1 MMIEL
6 TLRRRRAS
14 DRSRS
19 SVTQWVGR
27 FEAMEPRVLLTGN
40 GLVGVPAIFGGGAT
54 GFPQHNFAVTSV
66 PEDPGNTGVVTST
79 TVTAVGNVVNP
90 AGGSIRLAHLTT
102 LEIDAIQN
110 GTTIGSV
117 TWNVAAGN
125 GTTSGPS
132 YFGQGPLPNEAVF
145 SVPFTFQSSTPAPQ
159 NVTFQIHSQ
168 FGALNVTLA
177 PPNTSQLLTGTFV
190 VHAPPTVTTISQ
202 PSTPRT
208 DPVQSVDVTF
218 SQPIDP
224 TTFTTTALTLTRD
237 GTAVPLASPPV
248 TFTSTDNTT
257 FTVGGLS
264 TSTTP
269 FGAYVLTVDA
279 TQIKNSAGTSGTGSQ
294 SVSFTVQSPNAPLTV
309 DHFSPITSPR
319 TTPVSAIGVTFSK
332 PIDPTTFT
340 TADLTLTRDGT
351 PVPLG
356 SNVTITTTDDVTFS
370 VGGLTS
376 DTTPLGS
383 YGFTVNAA
391 GVTDRNGIQGTG
403 SKSITFVVQAAVV
416 DTGPRIVALQRFGI
430 HQQPPML
437 VITFDRQLDTNT
449 VGLLSNY
456 LVFRV
461 GHRQKTGAHSAPIP
475 ILTGYYNSANTTVT
489 LVMAKPLPLSHLYQ
503 IVVKGT
509 GPTPIKDLNGVPLD
523 GKSDGQPGTD
533 FTTTFGREILAGIP
547 IPNGTIG
554 IAAQN
559 QPLRAVRPAL
569 FRHYQLGS

>member
-1 MMIEL
+1 ME
-6 TLRRRRAS
+6 RRI
-14 DRSRS
+14 
-19 SVTQWVGR
+19 
-27 FEAMEPRVLLTGN
+27 LLSGN
-40 GLVGVPAIFGGGAT
+40 GLIDPATGTPVPAVFGGGST
-54 GFPQHNFAVTSV
+54 GFPLHNFAVTSI
-66 PEDPGNTGVVTST
+66 PQDPTNQGILGSTSLTIVGKAFRSSGDFVVS
-79 TVTAVGNVVNP
+79 GHEP
-90 AGGSIRLAHLTT
+90 I
-102 LEIDAIQN
+102 EIDVLEN
-110 GTTIGSV
+110 GTIVGFINSNGTGTGSFAQDPTNKAQANFTIGPFNLLSSAP
-117 TWNVAAGN
+117 TPQNI
-125 GTTSGPS
+125 TFQLTSS
-132 YFGQGPLPNEAVF
+132 FGGPL
-145 SVPFTFQSSTPAPQ
+145 
-159 NVTFQIHSQ
+159 H
-168 FGALNVTLA
+168 VTLA
-177 PPNTSQLLTGTFV
+177 ANLSQLLTGTFIV
-190 VHAPPTVTTISQ
+190 NPALVPPTVSQISQ
-202 PSTPRT
+202 PTTPRM
-208 DPVQSVDVTF
+208 DPVSSIDVTF
-218 SQPIDP
+218 SQAIAPL
-224 TTFTTTALTLTRD
+224 TFTTAALTLTRD
-237 GTAVPLASPPV
+237 GSAVTLDPAVV
-248 TFTSTDNTT
+248 TFTTTDNTT
-257 FTVGGLS
+257 FHVGGLS
-264 TSTTP
+264 TYTTP
-269 FGAYVLTVDA
+269 FGDYVFTVDA
-279 TQIKNSAGTSGTGSQ
+279 SKVTNPSGTAGTGSQ
-294 SVSFTVQSPNAPLTV
+294 SVNFTVQSPFAPPTV

-391 GVTDRNGIQGTG
+391 GVTDLNGIQGTG
-403 SKSITFVVQAAVV
+403 TKSITFVVQAAVV
-416 DTGPRIVALQRFGI
+416 DTGPRVIALQRFGI

-456 LVFRV
+456 LVYSV

-475 ILTGYYNSANTTVT
+475 ILTGYYNSANNTVT
-489 LVMAKPLPLSHLYQ
+489 LVMAKPLPLSHLYR

-533 FTTTFGREILAGIP
+533 FTTTFGREVLAGIP

-559 QPLRAVRPAL
+559 QPLRASRPAL
-569 FRHYQLGS
+569 FRHYQIGAS